1 MLLINEY
8 MVYFKIFE
16 INIFYIMC
24 EYLEKRLISV
34 VIGVYRFLGK
44 KKIEEELYLFYSC
57 YIV

>member
-16 INIFYIMC
+16 IYIVYIMC

-34 VIGVYRFLGK
+34 VIGVYRFLEK
-44 KKIEEELYLFYSC
+44 KED
-57 YIV
+57 

>member
-16 INIFYIMC
+16 IYIVYIMC
-24 EYLEKRLISV
+24 EYLEKRLIGV

-44 KKIEEELYLFYSC
+44 KED
-57 YIV
+57 